1 MSAEERVKAA
11 ILAVQ
16 KEIGAW
22 HIALCGAD
30 ITDRWTYAVY
40 STLIDVLG
48 HLEVAIHRCAVAADG
63 HTGSRLYH
71 VRKAH
76 DALFLLHR
84 AYAADGGIPCFN
96 NGSAP
101 QMLDAAIA
109 AEQI

>member
-1 MSAEERVKAA
+1 MSAEENVKAA

-16 KEIGAW
+16 KEIGEW

-30 ITDRWTYAVY
+30 LTDRLAYAVY

-48 HLEVAIHRCAVAADG
+48 HLEMAAYCCGVASDTHSA
-63 HTGSRLYH
+63 GSRLYH

-101 QMLDAAIA
+101 RMLDAAIA
-109 AEQI
+109 AE